1 MGFSRSLR
9 RGILI
14 GVRLP
19 RVEFELPQLQEGEL
33 LVVYQKPLLSSRR
46 LLAVVDLLPYRHP
59 AQTYGVIGVL
69 EGKRRQRRYQHFAQF
84 PPLERRTRAHQG
96 GRPQQIAQSL

>member
-9 RGILI
+9 RGILF
-14 GVRLP
+14 GVRF
-19 RVEFELPQLQEGEL
+19 RSVEFELPQLQEREL
-33 LVVYQKPLLSSRR
+33 LVVYQKHLLSRR
-46 LLAVVDLLPYRHP
+46 RQFAVFDLLPYRHP

-84 PPLERRTRAHQG
+84 PPLKRWTCAHQG
-96 GRPQQIAQSL
+96 GRPDRKSTR